1 MMKPLFQGT
10 DQAGDRFVLILI
22 GGGIVAI
29 VLAVIFV
36 TAFASLP
43 PWAANL
49 FSAIVGGSLVKL
61 ADVLSTLVALA
72 SNRQASR
79 QTERLTD
86 SITST
91 AAAVPPKPD
100 GETP

>member
-1 MMKPLFQGT
+1 MISLTQPGN
-10 DQAGDRFVLILI
+10 DQAGDRFVLMLI
-22 GGGIVAI
+22 GGGIVLI
-29 VLAVIFV
+29 VLAIIFV
-36 TAFASLP
+36 TAFAP
-43 PWAANL
+43 VPVWAANL

-86 SITST
+86 SITG
-91 AAAVPPKPD
+91 AAVPPKPE
-100 GETP
+100 GEQK